1 MGLTAGPV
9 PARVDG
15 EVKAGLLDL
24 VDHAVTQG
32 WSAKRAC
39 SVLEVEPAR
48 VSRWQAR
55 RAARVSLED
64 APGGPGEALHAI
76 LPGERQAII
85 ALYEQW
91 GDIDRGTRKLAHRG
105 SRLDWVHASES
116 TVLRVLRTEGL
127 VLAPPRPREPVGP
140 KQPWP
145 DWVEY
150 RPCQVWA
157 HDFTAFPRARRDA
170 LAVLDL
176 VSRKWLATLL
186 VAHQRGESEHIA
198 AVYTHALEREGL
210 LAEAERRQI
219 APNDSEALP
228 ILLAV
233 SDGGPQMVSGT
244 TREWMALHSL
254 ALHIGRPGTPTDQ
267 AHIESLF
274 GHIKTEWPELDAIT
288 DPDELKTSL
297 EAVRHDYNTIRLH
310 AGLGYVTPDDEH
322 QGRGDQV
329 RKHRRE
335 GLEQARRA
343 RITYRR
349 NQTDQQ
355 T

>member
-9 PARVDG
+9 PARVDAH
-15 EVKAGLLDL
+15 VKAGLLDL
-24 VDHAVTQG
+24 VEHATMQG
-32 WSAKRAC
+32 WTLRSAC
-39 SVLEVEPAR
+39 GVIELEPAR
-48 VSRWQAR
+48 VSRWRAR
-55 RAARVSLED
+55 RAVGASLED
-64 APGGPGEALHAI
+64 AVGGPVEPLHAI
-76 LPGERQAII
+76 LPEEREAV
-85 ALYEQW
+85 LELFEQW
-91 GDIDRGTRKLAHRG
+91 GEIDRGTRKLAHRG
-105 SRLDWVHASES
+105 SRLERVHVSES
-116 TVLRVLRTEGL
+116 TVLRVLRAEGL
-127 VLAPPRPREPVGP
+127 VLTPRRPREPAGP
-140 KQPWP
+140 RQPWP

-176 VSRKWLATLL
+176 VSRKWIATLL
-186 VAHQRGESEHIA
+186 VAHQRGESTHVTAI
-198 AVYTHALEREGL
+198 YTTALEREGL

-219 APNDSEALP
+219 EPNDDEALP

-254 ALHIGRPGTPTDQ
+254 AMHIGRPGIPTDQ

-274 GHIKTEWPELDAIT
+274 GHVKTEWPELDAIG
-288 DPDELKTSL
+288 DPDDLAAAL
-297 EAVRHDYNTIRLH
+297 DAARHEYNTLRLH

-322 QGRGDQV
+322 EGRAEQL
-329 RKHRRE
+329 RKRRRD
-335 GLEQARRA
+335 GLEHARRA
-343 RITYRR
+343 RIAYRR
-349 NQTDQQ
+349 DQTDKQ